1 MALAAF
7 GKAADS
13 NPEEAA
19 VRETVQHY
27 LRGLKYNDVDSLKLA
42 FYPEAKLLWIKRDK
56 QLGQLTQE
64 QWYKGFA
71 ASAGQEEKGELK
83 ITSVDI
89 TGNAASVKVEEF
101 YETSKYTD
109 YLSLLKLERG
119 WKIVNKI
126 YVAEPIK
133 HQQAAKR
140 VKEDRST
147 NPPEV
152 GRPRVP

>member
-1 MALAAF
+1 MKTTLILLVCISLSAVALAAF
-7 GKAADS
+7 GKTADS
-13 NPEEAA
+13 NPEETA
-19 VRETVQHY
+19 VRKTVEHY
-27 LRGLKYNDVDSLKLA
+27 LHGLKYNDVESLKLA
-42 FYPEAKLLWIKRDK
+42 FYPEAKLWWIKRDK

-83 ITSVDI
+83 ITSVDV

-101 YETSKYTD
+101 YEKTKYTD
-109 YLSLLKLERG
+109 YLSLLKLEGG

-133 HQQAAKR
+133 R
-140 VKEDRST
+140 
-147 NPPEV
+147 
-152 GRPRVP
+152 

>member
-1 MALAAF
+1 MKTTLILLVCIFLTAMALAAF

-13 NPEEAA
+13 HPEEAA

-27 LRGLKYNDVDSLKLA
+27 LHGLKFNDVESLKRA

-64 QWYKGFA
+64 QWYKGFT

-109 YLSLLKLERG
+109 YLSLLKLEGG

-133 HQQAAKR
+133 H
-140 VKEDRST
+140 
-147 NPPEV
+147 
-152 GRPRVP
+152 